1 MTRLIGLTGSMGSG
15 KSTVAALI
23 NGKANRVVHT
33 FKFAQALYDMQEFI
47 YRRAGM
53 TPVKDRKLLQWL
65 GTDWGRS
72 IDPSIWINIWKK
84 DVTKAL
90 EDSPTSLVV
99 CDDVRFDNEAEAV
112 LALGGMVVKI
122 EATPE
127 VRGHRIALVNTGHA
141 SENGINDKY
150 VTKVISNNGS
160 LYDLENAVK
169 ALLGV

>member
-1 MTRLIGLTGSMGSG
+1 MRRLIGLTGSMGSG

-84 DVTKAL
+84 DVSKAL
-90 EDSPTSLVV
+90 EDSPTSLIV

-112 LALGGMVVKI
+112 QAMGGIVVRVD
-122 EATPE
+122 ASPE
-127 VRGHRIALVNTGHA
+127 VRGNRIALINTGHA
-141 SENGINDKY
+141 SENGINDKFING
-150 VTKVISNNGS
+150 TINNNGS
-160 LYDLENAVK
+160 LYDLEKAVK
-169 ALLGV
+169 ALLEY